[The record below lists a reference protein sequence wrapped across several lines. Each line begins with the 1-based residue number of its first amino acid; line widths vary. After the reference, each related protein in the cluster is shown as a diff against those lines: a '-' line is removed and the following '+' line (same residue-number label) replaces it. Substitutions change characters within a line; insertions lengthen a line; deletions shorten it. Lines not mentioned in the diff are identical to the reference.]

1 MQLITSVNACLVI
14 LLVFFPILPV
24 TACVERLTI
33 SLNNTRQNSK
43 MKKLNKMHSTKMGT
57 YNIFILML
65 KNSQRLFALYRAY

>member
-1 MQLITSVNACLVI
+1 
-14 LLVFFPILPV
+14 
-24 TACVERLTI
+24 
-33 SLNNTRQNSK
+33 